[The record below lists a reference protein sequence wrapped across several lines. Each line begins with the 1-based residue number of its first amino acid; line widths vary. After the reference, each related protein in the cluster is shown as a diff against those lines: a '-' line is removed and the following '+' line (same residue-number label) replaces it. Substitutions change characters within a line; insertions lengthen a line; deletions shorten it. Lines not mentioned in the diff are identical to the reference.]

1 MKLAVIG
8 SRNFNNKQCLF
19 DCLNQFNTQFPIT
32 EIISGGAK
40 GADSLGFDWAISNNI
55 PTKIFKPDWAKYGKG
70 AGFIRNKDIINNS
83 EYVIAFWDGNSKG
96 TKNSIELAKK
106 LNKEL
111 KIIYV

>member
-8 SRNFNNKQCLF
+8 SRNFNNKECLYKH
-19 DCLNQFNTQFPIT
+19 LTQFNSQCPIS
-32 EIISGGAK
+32 EIVSGGAK
-40 GADSLGFDWAISNNI
+40 GADSLGFDWAVNHNI

-83 EYVIAFWDGNSKG
+83 EYVIAFWDGISKG
-96 TKNSIELAKK
+96 TKNSIDLAKK